1 MIKIATIEDEENI
14 RQEIVRYIKKGIG
27 SIEGVEVDVYESAE
41 RYLLVGGRYDLV
53 ISDIELPGISG
64 LELGKRIKENNPD
77 VYLVFLTS
85 HSEFASESYIIEA
98 YQYILKK
105 DIEERL
111 SPLIERV
118 VHEIKKDYEEYRWV
132 GTNQRKIK
140 IYHKDIVCIQ
150 KIKGSKYA
158 EYITEIEKTYC
169 GKEIKTK
176 VLKGV
181 DLSISKGEFVC
192 IFGES
197 GSGKSTLL
205 NILGLLDDATIGT
218 YKLDGV
224 DIRKLSK
231 KESAFI
237 RNQKIGFVFQAYHL
251 IPELN
256 ALENLVVPL
265 GYAGMRKKEREKI
278 AYELLTEFGIDDLE
292 KKHVSQMSG
301 GEQQRIAIMRAII
314 NKPQILLADEP
325 TGNLDKENSQT
336 IMNLFERLNKQGMTI
351 VMVTHDTSLAKY
363 GTRVVRVED
372 GRIIEKGKE
381 ILK

>member
-158 EYITEIEKTYC
+158 EYITENGKYMERLSMNQILEQIHSNAFILVDRGHAVNVKTIQKIETYLYNSHDQSFRYRIYSPEIELRNNTIKVMTSLQAINKVALLFMAVFLT
-169 GKEIKTK
+169 GMIAIYQLRFEHREESYGISLAYGAQYKE
-176 VLKGV
+176 LYW
-181 DLSISKGEFVC
+181 E
-192 IFGES
+192 IFCEIL
-197 GSGKSTLL
+197 LL
-205 NILGLLDDATIGT
+205 NSIGT
-218 YKLDGV
+218 IIGIVIGYLVTYYV
-224 DIRKLSK
+224 DFGIMISVVNVQGSWYTFLSAYGLCVVLSSFVSVITFRKLK
-231 KESAFI
+231 KK
-237 RNQKIGFVFQAYHL
+237 KI
-251 IPELN
+251 I
-256 ALENLVVPL
+256 
-265 GYAGMRKKEREKI
+265 
-278 AYELLTEFGIDDLE
+278 ELLN
-292 KKHVSQMSG
+292 V
-301 GEQQRIAIMRAII
+301 
-314 NKPQILLADEP
+314 
-325 TGNLDKENSQT
+325 
-336 IMNLFERLNKQGMTI
+336 
-351 VMVTHDTSLAKY
+351 Y
-363 GTRVVRVED
+363 
-372 GRIIEKGKE
+372 
-381 ILK
+381 